1 MRDFSLNMK
10 VFLFLK
16 SHLFRNAELCLMK
29 VVITAATAMEIEP
42 FRVLQDNFDGIAL
55 SYLVTGVGAI
65 STTFSLERYI
75 SSFSP
80 DLLIQIGIAGAYSDE
95 LKIGSAVAVSEEYMS
110 DLGVFEKDAYKDIFD
125 MELVGRNNFPFL
137 NAALKNPNELML
149 SKSGLPRVAGIGVN
163 EISTSPLKIALF
175 KEHYGADI
183 ESMEGNA
190 FHYVCLM
197 NKIPFTQLR
206 GISNKVGE
214 RDKSLWEIQK
224 SLIAV
229 LDATN
234 NLLKALEKENKQ

>member
-1 MRDFSLNMK
+1 
-10 VFLFLK
+10 
-16 SHLFRNAELCLMK
+16 MK
-29 VVITAATAMEIEP
+29 VVITAATALEIEP
-42 FRVLQDNFDGIAL
+42 FRVLQDNLDGIDIN
-55 SYLVTGVGAI
+55 YLTTGVGAI
-65 STTFSLERYI
+65 LTTFSIERYI

-95 LKIGSAVAVSEEYMS
+95 LKVGSAVAVLEEYMS
-110 DLGVFEKDAYKDIFD
+110 DLGVFEKDGYKDIFD
-125 MELVGRNNFPFL
+125 MGLIGKNDFPFQ
-137 NAALKNPNELML
+137 NSALKNPNESIL
-149 SKSGLPRVAGIGVN
+149 SKSSLPMVVGMGVN
-163 EISTSPLKIALF
+163 EISTSPSKIKLF
-175 KEHYGADI
+175 KEKYGADI

-197 NKIPFTQLR
+197 NKIPFIQLR

-224 SLIAV
+224 SLTAV